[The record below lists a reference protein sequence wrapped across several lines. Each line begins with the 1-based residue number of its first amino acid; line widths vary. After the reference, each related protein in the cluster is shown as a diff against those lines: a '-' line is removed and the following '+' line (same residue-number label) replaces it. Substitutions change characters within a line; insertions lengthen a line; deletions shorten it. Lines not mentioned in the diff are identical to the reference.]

1 MSCLG
6 MDWLFHF
13 LILLVVICVVV
24 GVLLIVIPWALS
36 FLGVGISEPAMRI
49 IRLITAGI
57 VLIFIIYMLWALWVC
72 FAAASG
78 SLLLLPR
85 RG

>member
-1 MSCLG
+1 MSCFG

-13 LILLVVICVVV
+13 LILLVVICVAV

-36 FLGVGISEPAMRI
+36 FLGVGVSEPAMRI
-49 IRLITAGI
+49 IRLIITGI
-57 VLIFIIYMLWALWVC
+57 VLIFIIYMLWALWDC
-72 FAAASG
+72 FAG
-78 SLLLLPR
+78 SSSLLLPR